1 MATQSGN
8 FATQPAGRPSPT
20 VPCIALH
27 TALFVVLLCS
37 FFTPCP
43 AQEPMDPPG
52 SEAIFSYGLETDC
65 NSQYVW
71 HGVVFEDHLVVQPTV
86 WVSAYGFTASVWNN
100 HTPQDEHAFGV
111 GDELDF
117 SLSHEL
123 TWRSL
128 TAEAGFD
135 YYTYPHQEEA
145 PATGEA
151 SVKLS
156 CKWGPAEFSSSHS
169 LDVIEYQGAY
179 FGDVAAALEHEIIPQ
194 LSASATLRMGWA
206 SAQFNETYLVIRQA
220 ALNFAGAEL
229 AATVHISSTFYLRP
243 HAEYFRILDTTI
255 RSASQASITNAGLAV
270 GFEW

>member
-1 MATQSGN
+1 MSTVSGKKT
-8 FATQPAGRPSPT
+8 TQPVNGGRCFT
-20 VPCIALH
+20 LRTALH
-27 TALFVVLLCS
+27 RAFLALAVISIVAS
-37 FFTPCP
+37 CP
-43 AQEPMDPPG
+43 AQESSGTAD
-52 SEAIFSYGLETDC
+52 SEGIFSYGLETDC

-100 HTPQDEHAFGV
+100 HTPQTEHAFGV
-111 GDELDF
+111 GNELDF
-117 SLSHEL
+117 SLTHEL
-123 TWRSL
+123 SWKSL

-156 CKWGPAEFSSSHS
+156 CKLGPAELSSSHS
-169 LDVIEYQGAY
+169 LDVIEYHGAY
-179 FGDVAAALEHEIIPQ
+179 FGDVAAALEHELIPH
-194 LSASATLRMGWA
+194 LSAAATLRMGWA
-206 SAQFNETYLVIRQA
+206 SAQFNETYLGVRQA
-220 ALNFAGAEL
+220 ALNFTSAEL

-243 HAEYFRILDTTI
+243 HAEYFRILDSTI
-255 RSASQASITNAGLAV
+255 RSASKSSVTNAGLAA